1 MDKPVVDLKTP
12 YTVPPPLL
20 NVPFVDL
27 AVNLP
32 AVAPLPI
39 LTLATRVT
47 DGINTS
53 TLGSL
58 IRAVTDDH
66 KIAVATDVVFSN
78 GADEK
83 PFDFK
88 YDEATSK
95 FGAGT
100 AFLQD

>member
-1 MDKPVVDLKTP
+1 
-12 YTVPPPLL
+12 
-20 NVPFVDL
+20 
-27 AVNLP
+27 
-32 AVAPLPI
+32 

-58 IRAVTDDH
+58 IRAVTDDN
-66 KIAVATDVVFSN
+66 KIALATDVVFSD
-78 GADEK
+78 GEEEK

-88 YDEATSK
+88 YDEETSK

-100 AFLQD
+100 AFLAD